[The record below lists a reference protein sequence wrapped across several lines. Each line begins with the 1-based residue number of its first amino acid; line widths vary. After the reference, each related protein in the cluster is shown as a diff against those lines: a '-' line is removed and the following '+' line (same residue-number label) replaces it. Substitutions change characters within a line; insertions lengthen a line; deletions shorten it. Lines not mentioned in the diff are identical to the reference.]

1 MTVDTA
7 NKEEIITETQL
18 NKQDTHLND
27 NIDQLKQTLL
37 DLKSKN
43 TKLFKIED
51 NLIQDNIKIS
61 NKKMSLLACIEEM
74 YEERKESSNF
84 KYQDYESSSLEELAQ
99 LVKQYDNS
107 FDLNNDNLSKDM
119 KLNIEEYKKRV
130 LGIK

>member
-7 NKEEIITETQL
+7 NKEEIVTETQL
-18 NKQDTHLND
+18 HTQDTHLND

-84 KYQDYESSSLEELAQ
+84 KYQDYENSSLEELAQ